1 MRPQSP
7 RALPVHDRRGAGA
20 AHDPR
25 PLGRAASEAFGTLVS
40 CVAALGVREPGPV
53 AHIIFFCAMHGLI
66 DLTVKK
72 RTIPGRAEPLDVQI
86 DRMLNAM
93 LAYAQAQIPLERL
106 EIERNA

>member
-1 MRPQSP
+1 MT
-7 RALPVHDRRGAGA
+7 GA
-20 AHDPR
+20 ALAQRTTH
-25 PLGRAASEAFGTLVS
+25 GSFVEAAREAFGTLVS
-40 CVAALGVREPGPV
+40 CVTALGVREPVPV
-53 AHIIFFCAMHGLI
+53 AHIIFCATHGLI
-66 DLTVKK
+66 DLTVKG